1 MDDIIKTV
9 TQKVHSGNEIFYEN
23 YINIKDFINIY
34 LKDMQIA
41 TLKEEQNQFNKGR
54 LNTLDVLIK
63 ELNRTN
69 KELSEANV
77 NGDKND

>member
-1 MDDIIKTV
+1 
-9 TQKVHSGNEIFYEN
+9 
-23 YINIKDFINIY
+23 
-34 LKDMQIA
+34 MQIA